1 MDKDCNVDQL
11 RDILAELYGEVLS
24 LQQECP
30 GVCYASVR
38 QDEADTFSHEY
49 YIVYKATDAISS
61 KAKAYGQPVTGYPD
75 LLVYPMDKP
84 DSGYKIVEYELCRY
98 KLLCGQSVVISDS
111 LYELAVHS
119 TEYHPDYFGAYP
131 APVLTPHGYMVRYH
145 TLDNGIHLLE
155 TDQGMELV
163 AFCFPLWNVL
173 STFAQKAGE
182 HTAYDIRHGI
192 DKTK

>member
-84 DSGYKIVEYELCRY
+84 DSGYKIVEYEPAISCCADSPWPFRTA
-98 KLLCGQSVVISDS
+98 CMNWQST
-111 LYELAVHS
+111 ARS
-119 TEYHPDYFGAYP
+119 TI
-131 APVLTPHGYMVRYH
+131 RI
-145 TLDNGIHLLE
+145 TLGR
-155 TDQGMELV
+155 
-163 AFCFPLWNVL
+163 
-173 STFAQKAGE
+173 
-182 HTAYDIRHGI
+182 IRLPC
-192 DKTK
+192 